1 MKKLKKPITLIII
14 ICLLFQFI
22 PAQKVEAK
30 GILELLNDL
39 FRGINVPDEVRLTD
53 EGDIR
58 IGNWKVAD
66 CITKDDQGKCTNP
79 FSNIKIAEDQIEL
92 KDNQGRL
99 NIVNPDIL
107 KICELGIPEP
117 PVEGES
123 LTEKEKRALRAACS
137 DLYRIQQAAARQ
149 AYFAKKIFNNTDPF
163 SECLFLRNCKTNCK
177 LSLGEISYVISA
189 LDILLSITPVG
200 IANIIKKIADLAR
213 KAKEIYTLYNRL
225 KSLIREGINILKKL
239 RETAVNL
246 VTFFESLG
254 RVLDIAMDGDFVKM
268 FERYSE
274 NLGKYS
280 QAKSEASGLIKEIYD
295 KIMQVSRK
303 LKSIEGIEFLFV
315 NNEEG
320 AEKRELLE
328 RIAAN
333 FSYNFE
339 SIEHL
344 FFRLTANGKI
354 IDEENYNEGFV
365 DCPSESIKSQCK
377 IMEDKSTIR
386 QIEARTISIPL
397 SGTEHSASLNT
408 ITEKV
413 TLYLSAE
420 EYEVSL
426 LENQECGEEE
436 MMLRDNCRAL
446 EEDGKCIIE
455 CPPVTLK
462 KEVSRE
468 DLETFGETKVQFPE
482 VGAEIVIGCPA
493 YCDITCYE
501 PANRDGGESWFDY
514 FKEVYENAS
523 TSNRWLN
530 RNINLKG
537 SDFSFYPHW
546 NSKMKRKSIINILID
561 TSFHFSDNEWF
572 TSEFVTSTIAILR
585 DEKIEKIREGNEKI
599 KEEKENLISLN
610 EVIQYWEE
618 NTESKFCYN
627 MDEAVSYSENCPFD
641 KDLVEYDWE
650 RYLSILDKIDYL
662 GFQELISNFLPD
674 FESSFELSNSLGIE
688 IFKKFLNNFPLKS
701 KLNIAIG
708 NIFGELKDNVKEI
721 RDYSKELNEIWF
733 SKESEKESTKV
744 LSYYIKKIKESKDIS
759 LTIQNLLEESKNEYE
774 RLVEE
779 EYESDDPPQ
788 KIKDVKEVLDEVEE
802 IITEFLTN
810 IKEWETNEMNGKTIE
825 ELYYFTKLVEEMEI
839 TLLNKLTELTNK
851 VKELKPTLEIPEGTS
866 FDELTPFGVLEERFK
881 EAKKIFNEIENIIK
895 TVNISYE
902 ELSGK
907 TGEDIGVIESD
918 LIIIENELEELKQII
933 FGDEEIENGCSI
945 LSIFTGSS
953 AVNPLKL
960 EENCRETDF
969 SPLKDEGLL
978 DACILRDQINSYLTE
993 ADLKLEV
1000 FLSQEN
1006 VKQWWKERIC
1016 LNEEVGACADSKGIA
1031 FELCQERCL
1040 DFAEKTIGE
1049 GVKELMT
1056 EDYKEKCNKL
1066 KELEDLWK
1074 DCQVFEISKA
1084 ALKDNCNQFSGDKK
1098 SICELM
1104 REDFEN
1110 LADYSPNDALEIS
1123 DLANLLTN
1131 QAKEDDDFQNEK
1143 LDRVEK
1149 ICSIQTESIK
1159 GTLREIMDVY
1169 AVLLGIKSGTA
1180 AYEGIKTSYEDIK
1193 RAYNNVKK
1201 FIDSIKNLSE
1211 DLNEESSES
1220 SGVNVKLV
1228 ECIAK
1233 PASGWEGQNSARGG
1247 PVCPEI
1253 DYLFSIVRA
1262 NFNSIRQLLKH
1273 LDILRRKEE
1282 WVDLEIAGL
1291 RMSLFKKYPVKYL
1304 TEAGFPNPVQEVYK
1318 EADNIEARS
1327 RNLWAMATAL
1337 NFAAS
1342 NCTCGQS
1349 YCKLP
1354 LCISGLP
1361 LALEPLSNPY
1371 CYLVYILRYP
1381 MKHQIKVLENYL
1393 K

>member
-1 MKKLKKPITLIII
+1 M
-14 ICLLFQFI
+14 LFQFI
-22 PAQKVEAK
+22 PVQKVEAK
-30 GILELLNDL
+30 GIKELLDDL

-53 EGDIR
+53 DGDIR

-66 CITKDDQGKCTNP
+66 CISKDEKGKCTNP

-117 PVEGES
+117 PGEGS
-123 LTEKEKRALRAACS
+123 LTEKEKQALRAACS

-189 LDILLSITPVG
+189 LDIILSITPVG
-200 IANIIKKIADLAR
+200 IANIIKKIADLAK

-225 KSLIREGINILKKL
+225 KSLIRDGINILNKL
-239 RETAVNL
+239 KETAVNL

-254 RVLDIAMDGDFVKM
+254 KVLNIAMDGDFVKM

-295 KIMQVSRK
+295 KVIQVSRK

-320 AEKRELLE
+320 AEKRERLQE
-328 RIAAN
+328 IAAD

-344 FFRLTANGKI
+344 FSRLTVNGKI
-354 IDEENYNEGFV
+354 IDEENYNEGFI

-377 IMEDKSTIR
+377 IMNNKSTIR
-386 QIEARTISIPL
+386 NMEGPKVGTGLL
-397 SGTEHSASLNT
+397 SGTNHSASLNT
-408 ITEKV
+408 ITEEV
-413 TLYLSAE
+413 TLYLSSE
-420 EYEVSL
+420 EYEFPL
-426 LENQECGEEE
+426 LENQECGEKE
-436 MMLRDNCRAL
+436 MMLRNNCRAFE
-446 EEDGKCIIE
+446 EEDKCIIE
-455 CPPVTLK
+455 CPPETLK
-462 KEVSRE
+462 KEVPQE

-482 VGAEIVIGCPA
+482 AGAEIVVGCPN

-501 PANRDGGESWFDY
+501 PANRNGGESWFDY
-514 FKEVYENAS
+514 FKEVYKNAS
-523 TSNRWLN
+523 TSNRLLN
-530 RNINLKG
+530 
-537 SDFSFYPHW
+537 SSFE
-546 NSKMKRKSIINILID
+546 SSIINRLKSQEGMPD
-561 TSFHFSDNEWF
+561 KFKSDPVFWKRSDIMNYIKAIEN
-572 TSEFVTSTIAILR
+572 IA
-585 DEKIEKIREGNEKI
+585 IEKIRKGGEKI
-599 KEEKENLISLN
+599 NEENLITLN
-610 EVIQYWEE
+610 EVTQYWEE
-618 NTESKFCYN
+618 NEESKLCYN
-627 MDEAVSYSENCPFD
+627 MDEAISYSEECSFD
-641 KDLVEYDWE
+641 KDLAEYDWQ
-650 RYLSILDKIDYL
+650 RILSALDNIDYS
-662 GFQELISNFLPD
+662 GFQSLISNFLGE
-674 FESSFELSNSLGIE
+674 FGKIKKINEA
-688 IFKKFLNNFPLKS
+688 IFSIALFLNDFPIRL
-701 KLNIAIG
+701 KLNTAKLILNFNLG
-708 NIFGELKDNVKEI
+708 NPKSLKNNIDKI
-721 RDYSKELNEIWF
+721 KDYFEDLNEIWF
-733 SKESEKESTKV
+733 PKEVAEEPNSLT
-744 LSYYIKKIKESKDIS
+744 YYIKKIKESKDIS
-759 LTIQNLLEESKNEYE
+759 LIVQALLEESKNKYE
-774 RLVEE
+774 TLVEE
-779 EYESDDPPQ
+779 SYGSNDPPQ
-788 KIKDVKEVLDEVEE
+788 SVKIVGEVLDEVEE
-802 IITEFLTN
+802 IIAEFLTN
-810 IKEWETNEMNGKTIE
+810 IESWERNEMKEKTIE

-851 VKELKPTLEIPEGTS
+851 DRELKPTLEVPEGTS

-881 EAKKIFNEIENIIK
+881 EAEKIFNEIENIIK
-895 TVNISYE
+895 TVNISYG
-902 ELSGK
+902 ELSDK
-907 TGEDIGVIESD
+907 TGEDISIIESD

-933 FGDEEIENGCSI
+933 FGNKTIENGCSI
-945 LSIFTGSS
+945 LSIFLGPS
-953 AVNPLKL
+953 AVSPIEL
-960 EENCRETDF
+960 ETNCQNTDF
-969 SPLKDEGLL
+969 SLL
-978 DACILRDQINSYLTE
+978 DNKKVKSDCGIRTGINHYLTE
-993 ADLKLEV
+993 AGLKIED
-1000 FLSQEN
+1000 FLNQEN
-1006 VKQWWKERIC
+1006 VKEWWIERIC
-1016 LNEEVGACADSKGIA
+1016 LDEEIGVCADNKGIA
-1031 FELCQERCL
+1031 FRLCQQKCL
-1040 DFAEKTIGE
+1040 DFAERTIGE
-1049 GVKELMT
+1049 GVKQLMI
-1056 EDYKEKCNKL
+1056 EDYKEKCNRL

-1074 DCQVFEISKA
+1074 DCQLFEISKA
-1084 ALKDNCNQFSGDKK
+1084 ALKNNCNQFSGDKK
-1098 SICELM
+1098 SICKLM
-1104 REDFEN
+1104 RGDFEN
-1110 LADYSPNDALEIS
+1110 LANYSPNDELELS
-1123 DLANLLTN
+1123 DLPNLLAN
-1131 QAKEDDDFQNEK
+1131 QAEEDGDFQNEN
-1143 LDRVEK
+1143 LDRVGK

-1159 GTLREIMDVY
+1159 GTLKEIMDVY
-1169 AVLLGIKSGTA
+1169 AVLLGIESGTA
-1180 AYEGIKTSYEDIK
+1180 AYRGIKTSYEDIK

-1201 FIDSIKNLSE
+1201 FIASIKNLSKG
-1211 DLNEESSES
+1211 LNEESSES
-1220 SGVNVKLV
+1220 SGVNIKLV

-1233 PASGWEGQNSARGG
+1233 PASGWEDQNSARGG

-1273 LDILRRKEE
+1273 IDILRRKEE

-1291 RMSLFKKYPVKYL
+1291 RMSLFEKYDKKLL
-1304 TEAGFPNPVQEVYK
+1304 TEAGFPNPIQEVYR

-1327 RNLWAMATAL
+1327 RNLWAMATAV
-1337 NFAAS
+1337 NFAAF